1 MYVFTSMGVCFR
13 TRVVATVVAVVAV
26 MPWTIP
32 SAAEDPGTQPA
43 GPAYVV
49 VLEDS
54 STIPAKSKPLS
65 AFGSFRFVDATGR
78 TQVLPV
84 SSVDLEATR
93 MANAHVPDDP
103 SKGTL
108 SVAPGGAN
116 QPPSPAEEEQ
126 AAEEP
131 PSLPSITVYSA
142 TWCGYCKDLK
152 KIFSA
157 KKIPANII
165 EVDRLPQDRRAA
177 AEATI
182 RRMTGRVSYP
192 TVIIGGEAKA
202 GFSKSWIESKIGR

>member
-1 MYVFTSMGVCFR
+1 MLDFTSTGGCFR
-13 TRVVATVVAVVAV
+13 TRMAATVVAVVAV
-26 MPWTIP
+26 MPWTMP

-49 VLEDS
+49 VLKNS

-65 AFGSFRFVDATGR
+65 AFGSFRFFDATGR

-116 QPPSPAEEEQ
+116 RPPSPAGKEK

-131 PSLPSITVYSA
+131 PALPSITVYSA

-152 KIFSA
+152 KFLSA
-157 KKIPANII
+157 RKIPATII
-165 EVDRLPQDRRAA
+165 EVDRLPKDRQAA
-177 AEATI
+177 AEATM
-182 RRMTGRVSYP
+182 RQLTGRVSFP

-202 GFSKSWIESKIGR
+202 GFSKPWIESKIGQ